1 LVSQQ
6 PRKGMTA
13 IDFTRWFL
21 ALFFV
26 SVAAFYTIRIILLKR
41 KMGISP
47 VFAGQPGTLHF
58 ATHLA
63 FRTFR
68 IVILAVC
75 VVRLLWPSLDRYLIP
90 FNALWHP
97 TILLLGDGLLLASF
111 SAIILIHFYMGKE
124 WRSGMR
130 LGDRTELITT
140 GPFAISQN
148 PMMLCVVMGQVG
160 FFLALPSAF
169 TLICLL
175 AGVWAVVTQVRVE
188 QHLLRERFGATYDAY
203 AACTPRWLIF

>member
-1 LVSQQ
+1 
-6 PRKGMTA
+6 MTA

-21 ALFFV
+21 AVFFV
-26 SVAAFYTIRIILLKR
+26 SVAAFYTIRIILMKR

-47 VFAGQPGTLHF
+47 VFVGQPGTLHF
-58 ATHLA
+58 ATHLT

-75 VVRLLWPSLDRYLIP
+75 VVRLLWPTFDRYLIT

-97 TILLLGDGLLLASF
+97 TILYLGDGLLLTSF

-130 LGDRTELITT
+130 VRDQSELITT

-148 PMMLCVVMGQVG
+148 PMMLCVVIGQVG

-188 QHLLRERFGATYDAY
+188 QHLLRERFGAPYDAY
-203 AACTPRWLIF
+203 AARTPRWLIF

>member
-1 LVSQQ
+1 
-6 PRKGMTA
+6 MTA

-26 SVAAFYTIRIILLKR
+26 SVAAFYTIRIILIKR

-47 VFAGQPGTLHF
+47 VFVGIPGTLHF

-68 IVILAVC
+68 IAILAVC
-75 VVRLLWPSLDRYLIP
+75 VVRLLWPTLDRYLIP

-111 SAIILIHFYMGKE
+111 SAIIIIHFYMGKE

-130 LGDRTELITT
+130 VGDRTELITT

-188 QHLLRERFGATYDAY
+188 QHLLRERFGAAYDAY
-203 AACTPRWLIF
+203 AARTPRWLIF

>member
-1 LVSQQ
+1 
-6 PRKGMTA
+6 MTA

-26 SVAAFYTIRIILLKR
+26 SVAVFYTIRIILLKR
-41 KMGISP
+41 KMGMSP
-47 VFAGQPGTLHF
+47 VFVGRPGTLHF
-58 ATHLA
+58 ATHLT

-68 IVILAVC
+68 VVILAVC
-75 VVRLLWPSLDRYLIP
+75 AVRLLWPTFDRFLIT
-90 FNALWHP
+90 FDALWHP
-97 TILLLGDGLLLASF
+97 TVLLLGDGLLFASF
-111 SAIILIHFYMGKE
+111 SAIILLHFYMGKD

-130 LGDRTELITT
+130 VDDKSQLLTT
-140 GPFAISQN
+140 GPFAVSQN

-188 QHLLRERFGATYDAY
+188 QRLLRERFGATYDAY